1 MVLVDQIN
9 EIIEPLLENGKFY
22 VVDLKVTLGR
32 RGQQIVLLLDSDEG
46 IGIDECAKI
55 SRKIAFE
62 IEERGLIEDAFVL
75 EVSSPGVETP
85 LTTERQF
92 IKNINRT
99 IKFLLIDNKTITG
112 LLLDLKEQVLTIQE
126 EVLRGKLKVQK
137 KELTQLNLAQVK
149 TGIVQ
154 VSFKDINE

>member
-32 RGQQIVLLLDSDEG
+32 RGQQIVLLVDSDEG

-55 SRKIAFE
+55 SRKIGFE
-62 IEERGLIEDAFVL
+62 IEERGLIEDAFLL

-92 IKNINRT
+92 LKNINRT
-99 IKFLLIDNKTITG
+99 IKFLLTDNTTKTG

-137 KELTQLNLAQVK
+137 KELTLLNLSQIK
-149 TGIVQ
+149 TGVVQ